1 MKRYQIG
8 EKVKLV
14 PVPNKYW
21 GMNPVYEPF
30 ERVRVKGKSGW
41 MIVQR
46 QENKK
51 ISFFLENLY
60 TGKQESFVSEDSGI
74 ESWEK
79 IKTALDYYET
89 MPPEYRMQQQQT
101 QTQPRPQA
109 EPAASVPLSPQEKFY
124 EFFDEETK
132 KIDKSFK
139 ELSDRM
145 KEKEQAVN
153 YELMSQ
159 KFAEIRDSF
168 IDLEKK
174 LESVR
179 PEVSLAEIRQREDG
193 QKNTPGPELSN
204 DSNNE
209 PGDE

>member
-1 MKRYQIG
+1 
-8 EKVKLV
+8 VKLV

-30 ERVRVKGKSGW
+30 ERIRIKGKSGW

-46 QENKK
+46 QENQK
-51 ISFFLENLY
+51 ISFYLENLY
-60 TGKQESFVSEDSGI
+60 TGKQESFISEKSGI

-109 EPAASVPLSPQEKFY
+109 EQRKDNEPGWYEKFQ
-124 EFFDEETK
+124 EDSA
-132 KIDKSFK
+132 KIEASFK
-139 ELSDRM
+139 AFSDQLEEKSKAIDFEL
-145 KEKEQAVN
+145 AT
-153 YELMSQ
+153 Q
-159 KFAEIRDSF
+159 KFSEIKSALDDF
-168 IDLEKK
+168 EQK

-179 PEVSLAEIRQREDG
+179 PKVSLEQIRQREDG
-193 QKNTPGPELSN
+193 QKNTPGPEPEIKDN
-204 DSNNE
+204 DGE
-209 PGDE
+209 

>member
-30 ERVRVKGKSGW
+30 ERIRIKGKSGW

-46 QENKK
+46 QENQK
-51 ISFFLENLY
+51 ISFYLENLY

-79 IKTALDYYET
+79 IKKHLDYYET
-89 MPPEYRMQQQQT
+89 MPPEYRMQQQQH
-101 QTQPRPQA
+101 QHQPQPQVEQRKDN
-109 EPAASVPLSPQEKFY
+109 EPGWYEKFQ
-124 EFFDEETK
+124 EDSA
-132 KIDKSFK
+132 KIEASFK
-139 ELSDRM
+139 AFSDQLEEKSKAIDFEL
-145 KEKEQAVN
+145 AT
-153 YELMSQ
+153 Q
-159 KFAEIRDSF
+159 KFSEIKSALDDF
-168 IDLEKK
+168 EQK

-179 PEVSLAEIRQREDG
+179 PRISLAEIRQREDG

>member
-14 PVPNKYW
+14 EIPRKDNFW
-21 GMNPVYEPF
+21 GMEAVYEPF

-79 IKTALDYYET
+79 IKKHLDYYET
-89 MPPEYRMQQQQT
+89 MPPEYRMQQPQP
-101 QTQPRPQA
+101 QPRPQA

-139 ELSDRM
+139 EFSDRM

-159 KFAEIRDSF
+159 KFAEIKDSF

-174 LESVR
+174 LESVK
-179 PEVSLAEIRQREDG
+179 PKVSLEEIRAREAG
-193 QKNTPGPELSN
+193 QTKTNN
-204 DSNNE
+204 DVE
-209 PGDE
+209 KPADPDA